1 MQLPVVLITGKKG
14 QLGSELRKLAL
25 LHAHQFQF
33 IFTDKEELNITDHN
47 AIAHFFKQYKP
58 VFCIN
63 CAAYTA
69 VDKAETEQQNAYAVN
84 AQAVNY
90 LAQSCA
96 VHKTVFISFST
107 DYVFDGNAHQ
117 PYTPSDATNPI
128 NYYGYSKYMGEKLA
142 IANCEQTIII
152 RTSWV
157 YSSYGHNFVK
167 TMLRL
172 MQERTEINVVDDQLG
187 CPTYAADLA
196 LAVLHILQSLQKN
209 TIKNFPNGIYHYANT
224 GIISWFEFAKA
235 IQHYTQLPCKVYPIH
250 SSAYPRVAKRPAY
263 SVLNTEKIRQVFDV
277 LTPPWQ
283 ESLQHCLQLLQV
295 MKEFK

>member
-172 MQERTEINVVDDQLG
+172 MKERIEINVVNDQYG

-196 LAVLHILQSLQKN
+196 KTVLDILQPLSN
-209 TIKNFPNGIYHYANT
+209 ASFNYFPSGIYHYANE
-224 GIISWFEFAKA
+224 GAISWFQFAQA
-235 IQHYTQLPCKVYPIH
+235 IQQLTQLPCTVHPIP
-250 SSAYPRVAKRPAY
+250 SSAYPTAAKRPMY
-263 SVLNTEKIRQVFDV
+263 SVLNIKKILYVFHLQQTNWRQ
-277 LTPPWQ
+277 
-283 ESLQHCLQLLQV
+283 
-295 MKEFK
+295 